1 MKQKVRYKALYQ
13 LIARS
18 MLVLLLSFVALS
30 SFAQEHT
37 ISGVIT
43 DESGGTLPGVNVIIK
58 GTTTGTVSDLDGKFS
73 IKVPGNEAILSFSFV
88 GYTGQEIQV
97 GTQTSINVTLKEEVK
112 QLNEVVVIGYGTQKK
127 VLNTGA
133 NFSISGDK
141 IQALNTSTT
150 MDALKGISPGLT
162 ITQNSGQPGS
172 GTKVYI
178 RGIGTNGSAAPLFI
192 VDGVQVPNIDFL
204 SSADIESISTLRDA
218 ASAAIYGSRAANGV
232 ILVTTKKGT
241 IGGKTTIIYDG
252 YLGWQNVAKAPELLN
267 AKQYMDIMTEAYANS
282 KMSSALDFAD
292 NVPDYSKIENGTWN
306 GTNWFDL
313 FTDKNAPVQSHTL
326 SITGGSK
333 NSSFAFSGA
342 YLDQVGILGPQVNN
356 AYKRMNLRFN
366 SEHILFE
373 KAGRDVLKFG
383 ENLTYINTHTPTIR
397 TGSIYWSDVHD
408 MMVAS
413 PLLPMYADSIND
425 PAYPYHNAIAQN
437 TSEGNPIANAINNDA
452 YNYNYDNTIIGNL
465 YFELQPIK
473 NLTLRSSVGG
483 NSDYGATRQWI
494 PIITLAGIG
503 NTTQDQITQK
513 MYNNFTWTMTN
524 TVSYNFKIGSH
535 DISAMVG
542 NEVIKNTDSL
552 YIQAHNENSLFGDAL
567 HGYISNT
574 QVLSAANNSAMS
586 SKDQYGWGMESYFGR
601 ISYDFKE
608 TYLLTLVLRT
618 DGSSK
623 FAQGHQWGTFPSVS
637 AGWVATNESFMEG
650 TKDWLSLLK
659 VRGSWGQNGNQNIPN
674 FQYLATISY
683 DNANYFFG
691 PDKSV
696 KTIGSYP
703 PILPNPNI
711 SWETSES
718 TDLGADVNF
727 FKNRLQYTFDWYKKD
742 TRGWLVT
749 APNPASYGTGA
760 PVING
765 GTISNKGI
773 EMFLRWNDNIG
784 KLNYGVSLSYTLNKN
799 EITAIAN
806 SEGIIHGPANVLS
819 QGTSEMYRAQVG
831 YPIGYFW
838 GYKTA
843 GLFQDTAQVSH
854 YTYTNPTTGKTNK
867 IESWAKPGDVIFV
880 DLNHDGIIND
890 KDKTQIGDP
899 NPHFIYGIQLNADYK
914 GIYVQI
920 TTNGQGG
927 NQIAKSYRSFNDSPQ
942 QNYTTDVF
950 NRWHGPGTSNS
961 MPRLTASS
969 SNSTMYISDLYIENG
984 DFLRISNITIGYDL
998 KSLIKKMPFSQ
1009 FRIYY
1014 TGKNLFTFTKYSGL
1028 DPEVGYAPDNWSSGI
1043 DLGFYPQS
1051 KTNLIGLSIT
1061 F

>member
-30 SFAQEHT
+30 SFAQERT
-37 ISGVIT
+37 ITGVIT

-73 IKVPGNEAILSFSFV
+73 IKVPGNEATLSLSFV

-97 GTQTSINVTLKEEVK
+97 GNQTIINVTLKEEVK

-133 NFSISGDK
+133 NFNISGDK
-141 IQALNTSTT
+141 IKSLNTSTT

-178 RGIGTNGSAAPLFI
+178 RGIGTNGSAGPLFI

-204 SSADIESISTLRDA
+204 SPSDIESFDVLKDA

-232 ILVTTKKGT
+232 IMITTKKGK
-241 IGGKTTIIYDG
+241 IGSKTTITYDG
-252 YLGWQNVAKAPELLN
+252 YYGWQNVAKVPQLLD
-267 AKQYMDIMTEAYANS
+267 AKQYIDIMTEEFANS
-282 KMSSALDFAD
+282 KRTLDFA
-292 NVPDYSKIENGTWN
+292 NQVPDYSKIMNGTWN

-333 NSSFAFSGA
+333 NSSFSFSAA

-356 AYKRMNLRFN
+356 AYKRANLRFN

-383 ENLTYINTHTPTIR
+383 ENLTYINTRNPTIQ
-397 TGSIYWSDVHD
+397 TGSIYSSDVHN
-408 MMVAS
+408 MFVTS
-413 PLLPMYADSIND
+413 PLLPMYAESDTD
-425 PAYPYHNAIAQN
+425 KAYPYHYSIPLNR
-437 TSEGNPIANAINNDA
+437 SEGNPIVNAIAHDA
-452 YNYNYDNTIIGNL
+452 TNYNYDNTLVGNL

-473 NLTLRSSVGG
+473 NLVIRTSIGG
-483 NSDYGATRQWI
+483 NSDYGATRQWT
-494 PIITLAGIG
+494 PIITLADIG
-503 NTTQDQITQK
+503 NTTQDEVNQK
-513 MYNNFTWTMTN
+513 LYNNFTWTMTN
-524 TVSYNFKIGSH
+524 TVSYNFSISSH
-535 DISAMVG
+535 NISLMAG

-552 YIQAHNENSLFGDAL
+552 YIQGKNDNSQFGDAL
-567 HGYISNT
+567 HGYLSNT
-574 QVLSAANNSAMS
+574 PLIGVAYNTQLTSQDN
-586 SKDQYGWGMESYFGR
+586 YGWGMESYFGR
-601 ISYDFKE
+601 LSYDFKE
-608 TYLLTLVLRT
+608 KYLLTLVIRT
-618 DGSSK
+618 DGSAK

-637 AGWVATNESFMEG
+637 AGWVATNESFMES
-650 TKDWLSLLK
+650 TKNWLSLLK

-674 FQYLATISY
+674 FQYLATFAI

-696 KTIGSYP
+696 RTIGSYA
-703 PILPNPNI
+703 PIIPNPNI
-711 SWETSES
+711 TWEKSES
-718 TDLGADVNF
+718 TDLGFDANF
-727 FKNRLQYTFDWYKKD
+727 LKNRLQYSADYYDKV
-742 TRGWLVT
+742 TRGWLVL
-749 APNPASYGTGA
+749 APGLGEWGTGA
-760 PVING
+760 PIING
-765 GTISNKGI
+765 GSIDNKGV
-773 EMFLRWNDNIG
+773 EMSLRWNDNIG
-784 KLNYGVSLSYTLNKN
+784 KLNYGVSLSYTYNKN
-799 EITAIAN
+799 EVTAIDN
-806 SEGIIHGPANVLS
+806 SEHIIHGPTNVLS
-819 QGTSEMYRAQVG
+819 QSTLEMYRAQVG

-843 GLFQDTAQVSH
+843 GIFQDTAQINH

-867 IESWAKPGDVIFV
+867 IEAWAKPGDVIFV
-880 DLNHDGIIND
+880 DLNHDGVIND

-899 NPHFIYGIQLNADYK
+899 NPHYIYGIQLNADYK
-914 GIYVQI
+914 GFYLQI
-920 TTNGQGG
+920 TGNGQGG
-927 NQIAKSYRSFNDSPQ
+927 NQIAKSYRSYGDSPQ

-950 NRWHGPGTSNS
+950 NRWHGPGTSNK
-961 MPRLTASS
+961 MPILLAVPDL
-969 SNSTMYISDLYIENG
+969 STLNISDIFIENG
-984 DFLRISNITIGYDL
+984 DFLRISNITVGYDL
-998 KSLIKKMPFSQ
+998 KSLIKKMPFQQ

-1028 DPEVGYAPDNWSSGI
+1028 DPEVGYGPNSWSSGI